1 MSVTEAASTA
11 AKLPLTFACGLY
23 DRMLRLYTGEVQP
36 RGIDLRFL
44 ANDEPRDIFDR
55 MGGKFEFDASEMSS
69 SEFISR
75 FGTGHCPFVAI
86 PVFASRCYG
95 TASFSSIAK

>member
-1 MSVTEAASTA
+1 MATI
-11 AKLPLTFACGLY
+11 GLY

-36 RGIDLRFL
+36 RGIDLKFL

-55 MGGKFEFDASEMSS
+55 MGGKLEFDASEMSS

-75 FGTGHCPFVAI
+75 FGTGHYPFV
-86 PVFASRCYG
+86 
-95 TASFSSIAK
+95 